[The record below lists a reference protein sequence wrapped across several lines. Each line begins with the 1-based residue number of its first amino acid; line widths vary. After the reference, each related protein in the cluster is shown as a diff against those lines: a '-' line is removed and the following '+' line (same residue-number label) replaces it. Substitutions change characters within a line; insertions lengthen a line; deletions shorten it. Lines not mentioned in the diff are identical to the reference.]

1 MPTTIIYTAPE
12 CPHSKDMKEF
22 LKETGIEF
30 QEKCILASPETAA
43 ELKARSGQISVPT
56 TVIDGDVF
64 IGHDRRSER
73 RIKLKLGV

>member
-12 CPHSKDMKEF
+12 CPHSENMKKF
-22 LKETGIEF
+22 LTDLEIEF
-30 QEKCILASPETAA
+30 EEKCVLTSPETAA
-43 ELKARSGQISVPT
+43 ELKARSGQISIPT

-73 RIKLKLGV
+73 RIKRKLGV